1 MNGNNWE
8 YIKCNLNEGD
18 GVLKTDNKKETARFK
33 KINKRNTRKKLISF
47 LTALFMIL
55 GLSTSIVRAEE
66 NESYD
71 YTYTGVD
78 TRGND
83 VAVNGE
89 SIPTAL
95 FKIKNPDGSISYAY
109 CVDFETPVKDGHNY
123 SRVNVE
129 DANYYDEDS
138 AKHIRAIVRNAY
150 PFISL
155 EEISSNLN
163 LENLTAVEAITAT
176 QLAIWKYANDTSTP
190 SDLTGNIATIYNYL
204 VNLNGVESQISI
216 ANIISK
222 EPIVYQNGDNCDV
235 EFIFKA
241 DGKNADGT
249 DIDLQYTIEGQS
261 EESNETNLGVDNE
274 GYTHIKV
281 TNVKS
286 EQNIKFVVQGV
297 QDIGSDAFLYNPQG
311 GRDKSQSLVGFQS
324 GKKDISKT
332 FEFKFKFGEVQVKKV
347 DADNKDTVLKGAE
360 FTIKNTKGE
369 VAAVI
374 TTGENGIAS
383 AKLLP
388 GSYTIEETKAPEGY
402 LIVNGQQQFTIEE
415 GQTESVSLTFTNKK
429 DLGSVIL
436 TKVDSEDETKVLSG
450 VHYEL
455 YDDALNKIDDYV
467 TGEDGKITVDNLVP
481 GTYFFIETKP
491 QEGYVKNKDRVYFTI
506 ESNKQTALEITE
518 KNTKIKGSIE
528 ITKVNENE
536 KPLSG
541 AEFVIKNEA
550 GEIVSK
556 SKTNED
562 GIVKFIDLPYGK
574 YTYQEITAPDG
585 YILDKTEYSF
595 EIKENEEIIKASHTN
610 KKKNT
615 TTNTTTNT
623 TNKKPSSTTTTTKK
637 PSSPKTGEIG
647 IAGVVAV
654 LLLAT
659 GGLLLNNRK
668 KKEK

>member
-1 MNGNNWE
+1 M
-8 YIKCNLNEGD
+8 
-18 GVLKTDNKKETARFK
+18 KTDNKKETARFK

-71 YTYTGVD
+71 YTYTGVEIS
-78 TRGND
+78 GNR
-83 VAVNGE
+83 VVVNG
-89 SIPTAL
+89 SSASTAL
-95 FKIKNPDGSISYAY
+95 FKVGNPDGSISYAY
-109 CVDFETPVKDGHNY
+109 CVDFDTVVENRHNY

-155 EEISSNLN
+155 EEISSTLN

-176 QLAIWKYANDTSTP
+176 QLAIWKYANAANTP
-190 SDLTGNIATIYNYL
+190 SDLTGNIAAIYNYL
-204 VNLNGVESQISI
+204 INLDGVEGQVSV

-222 EPIVYQNGDNCDV
+222 DPVIHQNGENCDV
-235 EFIFKA
+235 EFIFKV

-261 EESNETNLGVDNE
+261 EESNHTNLGVDEE

-297 QDIGSDAFLYNPQG
+297 QDVGSDVFFYDPKG
-311 GRDKSQSLVGFQS
+311 GRDQSQSLIGIQS
-324 GKKDISKT
+324 GNTNISKT
-332 FEFKFKFGEVQVKKV
+332 FEFKFTFGEVTVKKV
-347 DADNKDTVLKGAE
+347 DSDNQDIVIKGAE
-360 FTIKNTKGE
+360 FTIKNDKGE

-374 TTGENGIAS
+374 TTDENGIAS
-383 AKLLP
+383 SKLLP
-388 GSYTIEETKAPEGY
+388 GKYTIEETKAPEGY
-402 LIVNGQQQFTIEE
+402 LIVNGQQEFTIEE
-415 GQTESVSLTFTNKK
+415 GQTESVNLLFTNKK
-429 DLGSVIL
+429 DLGTVIL
-436 TKVDSEDETKVLSG
+436 TKVDADDETKTLSG
-450 VHYEL
+450 VGYEL
-455 YDDALNKIDDYV
+455 YDEALNKIDDFI
-467 TGEDGKITVDNLVP
+467 TGEDGKITVDGLVP
-481 GTYFFIETKP
+481 GTYFFRETKP
-491 QEGYVKNKDRVYFTI
+491 QEGYVQDLNEIYFTI
-506 ESNKQTALEITE
+506 ESNQQIATEVTA

-536 KPLSG
+536 NPLAN

-556 SKTNED
+556 AKTDEE
-562 GIVKFIDLPYGK
+562 GVVKFIDLIYGK
-574 YTYQEITAPDG
+574 YTYQEVTAPDG
-585 YILDKTEYSF
+585 YEIDNTEYSF
-595 EIKENEEIIKASHTN
+595 EIKENGEIIKASHEN
-610 KKKNT
+610 KKESQEQDQNQDKDKDKDT
-615 TTNTTTNT
+615 TTNTNKKPNNTT
-623 TNKKPSSTTTTTKK
+623 TNKKPST
-637 PSSPKTGEIG
+637 PKTGEIG
-647 IAGVVAV
+647 LAGVVAV

-668 KKEK
+668 KKDK

>member
-1 MNGNNWE
+1 MKISNE
-8 YIKCNLNEGD
+8 KKIQNLN
-18 GVLKTDNKKETARFK
+18 KA
-33 KINKRNTRKKLISF
+33 NKRKTIQKIMSLLI
-47 LTALFMIL
+47 ALFMIL

-71 YTYTGVD
+71 YTYRGVEIS
-78 TRGND
+78 GNR
-83 VAVNGE
+83 VIVNGR
-89 SIPTAL
+89 SASTAL
-95 FKIKNPDGSISYAY
+95 FKVENPDGSISYAY
-109 CVDFETPVKDGHNY
+109 CVDFDTVVENGHNY

-129 DANYYDEDS
+129 DANYYDDDS

-155 EEISSNLN
+155 EEISSTLN

-176 QLAIWKYANDTSTP
+176 QLAIWKYANAANTP

-204 VNLNGVESQISI
+204 INLDGVEGQVSV

-222 EPIVYQNGDNCDV
+222 DPVIHQNGENCDV
-235 EFIFKA
+235 EFIFKV

-249 DIDLQYTIEGQS
+249 DINLQYTIEGQS
-261 EESNETNLGVDNE
+261 EESNHTNLGVDEE

-297 QDIGSDAFLYNPQG
+297 QDVGSDVFFYDPKG
-311 GRDKSQSLVGFQS
+311 GRDQSQSLIGIQS
-324 GKKDISKT
+324 GNTNISKT
-332 FEFKFKFGEVQVKKV
+332 FEFKFTFGEVQVKKV
-347 DADNKDTVLKGAE
+347 DADNQDIALKGAE
-360 FTIKNTKGE
+360 FTIKNAKGE

-374 TTGENGIAS
+374 TTNETGIAS

-402 LIVNGQQQFTIEE
+402 LSVNGQQEFTIEE
-415 GQTESVSLTFTNKK
+415 GQTESVSLLFTNKK
-429 DLGSVIL
+429 YLGSVIL

-491 QEGYVKNKDRVYFTI
+491 QEGYVQDFDRIYFTI
-506 ESNKQTALEITE
+506 ESNQQTAVEITA

-528 ITKVNENE
+528 ITKVDEDEN
-536 KPLSG
+536 PLAN

-550 GEIVSK
+550 GKTLSK
-556 SKTNED
+556 AKTDEN
-562 GIVKFIDLPYGK
+562 GVVKFTDLPYGK
-574 YTYQEITAPDG
+574 YTYQEIAAPEG
-585 YILDKTEYSF
+585 YVLDNTEYSF

-610 KKKNT
+610 KKENKTT
-615 TTNTTTNT
+615 TTNTKPSNT
-623 TNKKPSSTTTTTKK
+623 TNKNPST
-637 PSSPKTGEIG
+637 PKTGEIG
-647 IAGVVAV
+647 LAGVVAV
-654 LLLAT
+654 LLLAS
-659 GGLLLNNRK
+659 GGLLINNRK
-668 KKEK
+668 KKDE